1 MEEDI
6 RKQGMLYLQQQRFGK
21 VRTSL
26 HGEIT
31 VKLMLMKISEGLSH
45 FIFAANFQT
54 NFLHYCLFLI
64 KTDVQQ
70 FS

>member
-26 HGEIT
+26 RGEIT
-31 VKLMLMKISEGLSH
+31 VKLMLMRISERRSH

-54 NFLHYCLFLI
+54 NLLSLPH
-64 KTDVQQ
+64 
-70 FS
+70 